1 MDKKSKIFFIVF
13 FVIVLAA
20 TGASFYKYFI
30 LKDYY
35 IKVEVECDPEQ
46 EQCFMLEDEAVATTY
61 YKIIK
66 KKALDLPLCEADS
79 PDCPPLA
86 CQAGEDCQ
94 EIFCDQATE
103 TEETPCSNL
112 ETF

>member
-1 MDKKSKIFFIVF
+1 MDKKSKIFFIIF
-13 FVIVLAA
+13 FFLVLLAV
-20 TGASFYKYFI
+20 GASFYKYFI

-35 IKVEVECDPEQ
+35 IKAEVECDPEQ
-46 EQCFMLEDEAVATTY
+46 EKCFMIEDETTTSY

-66 KKALDLPLCEADS
+66 KKARDISLCEADS
-79 PDCPPLA
+79 ADCPALA

-103 TEETPCSNL
+103 TEETPCSNF